1 MINVVSF
8 AKPKEGKSTG
18 STGRS
23 GFASTVVY
31 NGGVE
36 KHTLWGQSYN
46 GRNDVTGDMTIN
58 GSLSNVVDITAT
70 GHISAPHI
78 FQGGYPVLDS
88 SNSHVDNGS
97 VTIYNTTKYF
107 LPTNSS
113 GDVSVNVNFLND
125 VNVNGSL
132 YAHDVSTDYLWA
144 NGGHITDLDAS
155 AISAKDITTEYLTV
169 TKKAHFFSL
178 IIDEIKSVGGQ
189 LVISPANA
197 TIDLVETL
205 SNGDYRCY
213 FRAKD
218 KEGRQIHNQF
228 DVDDQVVCQTFD
240 VAEGVSYN
248 VSNKYYWR
256 KVVNSY
262 TGVVTKTIDGQEWDC
277 HYIDIS
283 ATDYD
288 TGSDIPE
295 AGDKIAQ
302 LGNRTDTQRQD
313 AIIISAYDSQWLD
326 SSVKAPSF
334 VQYKGINSYNL
345 SSFRMNMF
353 AANGNVMHGTLI
365 VESGDN
371 IEDLIDNVTEGL
383 KPYPHVAY
391 SNSSSDWTKDQT
403 RAGEGWLFIG
413 ICFNYTESDSDL
425 TYNSYRWM
433 RMKGVDGQGIVDQ
446 HEWYLAS
453 SQSTGVTVNDNG
465 WSRDPAQQQMTP
477 TLKYL
482 WNYEEYILTDGSTF
496 NSTPHITGVYG
507 EGHKV
512 QDVSNY
518 YLATPLSDGVTI
530 QTAGWS
536 ENSATEAAKLNETV
550 KYFWNY
556 EVIHYTNGESTTVA
570 PHISF
575 VYSKGEKGDKGDD
588 GSIGA
593 DGGHY
598 EFIYKNAKTQP
609 TAPTAGTTLSN
620 LPTGWSSVATTP
632 DFANG
637 YYTWCSMCYVSGTG
651 TYGTWSTPY
660 RTTGDN
666 GAKGEDGN
674 STEFIYKVTTTPTT
688 PTISYANSNNKTRYD
703 DDFVPSGWTDNPSG
717 VDASSMY
724 EWVASRVKESGTWSN
739 FSSPAIWAK
748 WGEKGE
754 DGDGYEYIYIL
765 SETTPTISYSA
776 NNGKTKDDDDFVPT
790 GWSDDPLS
798 LSSSNPIEWVAKRK
812 KSSGTWGNFSEP
824 KVWAHWAAQGSN
836 GGHYQFAY
844 KNASTQP
851 TKPTAGQT
859 MTQAASDGWAENPSS
874 PSDGQ
879 YTWMTQTFVSGE
891 GTYGTWTDAVR
902 ITGAKGKDGED
913 GEDGSN
919 GTSIEFIYT
928 RNNTGTAPSAPATT
942 QTDDWY
948 GTYNGVT
955 WTDNP
960 TGVTSSLMYEYVS
973 TRTKSVAG
981 VWSAYST
988 PVIWA
993 KWGEKGQDGDGYE
1006 YIFKLASSQPSISYT
1021 TNNGKT
1027 RYDDEFVPTGWY
1039 DDPQA
1044 MSSTNNIQWVA
1055 QRKKVAGTWSDF
1067 STPVIW
1073 SRYAVDG
1080 SNGRDGSTGQNGQDA
1095 KTYSLADLGSQLII
1109 DKDDKLYVNL
1119 TFGVLYV
1126 EGSNAQLLD
1135 SSDTPWSNVTGIKYK
1150 LNTDSSY
1157 TWLTANGSNGQFTK
1171 SRTISNYTRNNSSG
1185 AYAIVKLVINNIETD
1200 SLSLPITINPGSYY
1214 DTVGGLISR
1223 VQDTSTRISNID
1235 GSITTITNSVSQIQ
1249 QDVSSIGL
1257 RVSQTETDI
1266 DNLDSSVSGH
1276 HNRLAAIDISL
1287 GGITS
1292 TVSSNTD
1299 KLNNMSVGA
1308 RNLIMNGAFKSD
1320 SSYWNTWNTPSTREI
1335 VTDTSGKKWMHIIST
1350 SSQWEGYQQNH
1361 YRDYNISIE
1370 GGKEYTISFKAYS
1383 YSGTPTICVGFHWFS
1398 VGNTTSIT
1406 SQNWYQW
1413 TINTTKTTYSKT
1425 FTVPSGIDH
1434 FNVMIGDNTTTSG
1447 QNFYIT
1453 DIKLE
1458 IGNVRTDWSPAPEE
1472 TDAALIGVEDSISRV
1487 EQTATSLS
1495 STVQTI
1501 NNNYASKS
1509 YVQQTANSWSSTIA
1523 SLAGKMTHRNYF
1535 SFNRG
1540 IKPYNNTCMLYPYE
1554 YGFIGW
1560 GSLDRIINFGFT
1572 PDDDDNDWTLTFQI
1586 KASEAV
1592 NVYPQFCDVP
1602 PDYIYRYTTEQN
1614 DNSIISAT
1622 TSWVTYRVV
1631 WEALSSSYL
1640 YDAMYNGFLDFEK
1653 SNSSAI
1659 IYLRRMCLTKGH
1671 YSALEFEKSPE
1682 DLQFAGSSQP
1692 FTWSTNNVSSAGSF
1706 RGMAVYKNS
1715 VNPTSSNRYYDFV
1728 RYEGFTINDKTPYT
1742 LSFWAKSDKTNT
1754 VIQSYF
1760 YNGSWNLHVAKD
1772 GVTNNGQDGLWST
1785 TLSTEWTHYTIHWYP
1800 HTATLSGTAGQ
1811 QYIKDIIP
1819 IRLTYGA
1826 GSNNTSATVSFAG
1839 VTFQEGWVESESAT
1853 QGSVIQQTANNI
1865 LMQVGSCGINID
1877 EQSITLNGDTAVNGT
1892 LTLTDEDTGFILAG
1906 DGGSTQITPQSIGTY
1921 SAFAARSTKTYINQK
1936 SYSQL
1941 LPSVAYPVT
1950 ESSYTEGTWTQTNN
1964 FGTVPSGAY
1973 ITLSIHSVSFRKYNS
1988 STILTPRSVSTVYKI
2003 YQDDTLV
2010 KTVTLSSTSANTIT
2024 SYTTT
2029 AKCTL
2034 KVQQTCTVS
2043 FYVNTYWGSS
2053 SSSSSSTPATIR
2065 EDGYRV
2071 IGSIYYKI
2079 ALPLEAFSILGY
2091 DGFASNFGTNSNV
2104 YFGKDGAYLRYGG
2117 YGLNISSSGLKKLS
2131 GSSWVPLNY
2140 MNVIRTSTVNYTI
2153 PDDIDM
2159 VVTTGS
2165 TDQNIIF
2172 PLPSAC
2178 TGRVIYVKRNGSG
2191 SPHIYAGS
2199 TSHTSGSYFLRPG
2212 DWGSYDAYV
2221 SPGSNFSMFI
2231 SDGTHWNWG
2240 YQG

>member
-23 GFASTVVY
+23 GFASTVVN

-70 GHISAPHI
+70 GHISAPHF

-256 KVVNSY
+256 KVVASY
-262 TGVVTKTIDGQEWDC
+262 TDVVTKTIDGQEWDC

-283 ATDYD
+283 STDYD
-288 TGSDIPE
+288 DGSDIPE

-326 SSVKAPSF
+326 PSVKAPSF

-391 SNSSSDWTKDQT
+391 SNSSSDWTKDPS

-425 TYNSYRWM
+425 NYNSYRWM

-776 NNGKTKDDDDFVPT
+776 NNGKTKDDDEFVPT
-790 GWSDDPLS
+790 GWSDDPLT

-812 KSSGTWGNFSEP
+812 KSSGTWSDFSEP

-859 MTQAASDGWAENPSS
+859 MTQAASNGWAENPST

-1171 SRTISNYTRNNSSG
+1171 SRTISNYTKNNPSG

-1214 DTVGGLISR
+1214 DTVGGLTSIVTDCSQRITDVDTSVTNKVSAIQQTVDNITLR
-1223 VQDTSTRISNID
+1223 VQDNSTRIN
-1235 GSITTITNSVSQIQ
+1235 
-1249 QDVSSIGL
+1249 
-1257 RVSQTETDI
+1257 
-1266 DNLDSSVSGH
+1266 NLDGTVSGH
-1276 HNRLAAIDISL
+1276 TTHLAQLDISVN
-1287 GGITS
+1287 GITS
-1292 TVSSNTD
+1292 TVSSATERMNNLSLGATNMLRETKTLDTSFCDINSSCTQYVGTHPNAYLGFDTLYSHHASNNTNYID
-1299 KLNNMSVGA
+1299 VVA
-1308 RNLIMNGAFKSD
+1308 WRNLQTLQPDTYYTLSFYAKGYGTIYSHLYPDATVSATNSD
-1320 SSYWNTWNTPSTREI
+1320 GRSTTPSDGSIGFTL
-1335 VTDTSGKKWMHIIST
+1335 T
-1350 SSQWEGYQQNH
+1350 SSWKRH
-1361 YRDYNISIE
+1361 WVTWKTPSSI
-1370 GGKEYTISFKAYS
+1370 
-1383 YSGTPTICVGFHWFS
+1383 
-1398 VGNTTSIT
+1398 
-1406 SQNWYQW
+1406 
-1413 TINTTKTTYSKT
+1413 
-1425 FTVPSGIDH
+1425 
-1434 FNVMIGDNTTTSG
+1434 SG
-1447 QNFYIT
+1447 QKDTIIARQSANAYGYIYLCAP
-1453 DIKLE
+1453 KLE
-1458 IGNVRTDWSPAPEE
+1458 KGNLATDWSPHPDDFD
-1472 TDAALIGVEDSISRV
+1472 TKI
-1487 EQTATSLS
+1487 TSLS
-1495 STVQTI
+1495 SSVSQIEQTASSISSRVSTIEGDYVTGSQLTQTSSSLTSTITAAAKNYTDQQIAAIDMSDAKMVTIDATGLSTSNAYPVIIHFGTNGNYDGSEDIRCQVRRTLNSTYGVPSYGSHQGGFVVNLDWVTKASAWGTTPVDQNWSTSDGTRYINDYTLHWVTSGTTKVVGSIGQVVQ
-1501 NNNYASKS
+1501 ASSEVVYVRGGSKYDILTSHKDSSIVLYSSGYSWQSGTNDESDSRPVIS
-1509 YVQQTANSWSSTIA
+1509 YTNLVVPVEDRLGHSEIVQTANSIKLSVYDELEDRT
-1523 SLAGKMTHRNYF
+1523 
-1535 SFNRG
+1535 G
-1540 IKPYNNTCMLYPYE
+1540 I
-1554 YGFIGW
+1554 
-1560 GSLDRIINFGFT
+1560 
-1572 PDDDDNDWTLTFQI
+1572 
-1586 KASEAV
+1586 
-1592 NVYPQFCDVP
+1592 DV
-1602 PDYIYRYTTEQN
+1602 E
-1614 DNSIISAT
+1614 
-1622 TSWVTYRVV
+1622 
-1631 WEALSSSYL
+1631 
-1640 YDAMYNGFLDFEK
+1640 NG
-1653 SNSSAI
+1653 
-1659 IYLRRMCLTKGH
+1659 T
-1671 YSALEFEKSPE
+1671 
-1682 DLQFAGSSQP
+1682 
-1692 FTWSTNNVSSAGSF
+1692 
-1706 RGMAVYKNS
+1706 
-1715 VNPTSSNRYYDFV
+1715 
-1728 RYEGFTINDKTPYT
+1728 
-1742 LSFWAKSDKTNT
+1742 
-1754 VIQSYF
+1754 
-1760 YNGSWNLHVAKD
+1760 
-1772 GVTNNGQDGLWST
+1772 
-1785 TLSTEWTHYTIHWYP
+1785 
-1800 HTATLSGTAGQ
+1800 
-1811 QYIKDIIP
+1811 
-1819 IRLTYGA
+1819 
-1826 GSNNTSATVSFAG
+1826 
-1839 VTFQEGWVESESAT
+1839 
-1853 QGSVIQQTANNI
+1853 
-1865 LMQVGSCGINID
+1865 
-1877 EQSITLNGDTAVNGT
+1877 ITLNAATTTIVGNLDLKRTDNGITIYDSDNVERINLQPESIQNIAPLANETYDIRNKTLTYSGPGTSPYYYSTTDSDMRWYLVPNTTISIDQLSLTMGQYNGVWSTSYSIYVKVKLTGTDVNRTLSAEFIRQSNGIYKYNGGLSFSYTPSVNAGSYCYITYEIEDYSTTSDCGKNWGSVSIYARVRTSKLVQTYIGTDGMYSHPGPYQYFRADKNAITMQSGFNGLRLVNGESMFGTTNLQVIGSTTSSGNSNVKPIWFPFYNYTPVIEVGGFDYTYTYIYYSNGGHYEYVYTINPMAVNGIIH
-1892 LTLTDEDTGFILAG
+1892 LSSRPMDSNGNL
-1906 DGGSTQITPQSIGTY
+1906 QSRAWI
-1921 SAFAARSTKTYINQK
+1921 R
-1936 SYSQL
+1936 
-1941 LPSVAYPVT
+1941 LPSH
-1950 ESSYTEGTWTQTNN
+1950 SSTYTDSDGN
-1964 FGTVPSGAY
+1964 SGALPNGY
-1973 ITLSIHSVSFRKYNS
+1973 SITIINDLDNCDVWVVPYR
-1988 STILTPRSVSTVYKI
+1988 
-2003 YQDDTLV
+2003 
-2010 KTVTLSSTSANTIT
+2010 SSTSSTLYTCAIRDTNGNINDYFDMNGTAQSRVTKFIKINAYSPYNGMWFANQD
-2024 SYTTT
+2024 
-2029 AKCTL
+2029 C
-2034 KVQQTCTVS
+2034 
-2043 FYVNTYWGSS
+2043 
-2053 SSSSSSTPATIR
+2053 
-2065 EDGYRV
+2065 
-2071 IGSIYYKI
+2071 
-2079 ALPLEAFSILGY
+2079 
-2091 DGFASNFGTNSNV
+2091 
-2104 YFGKDGAYLRYGG
+2104 
-2117 YGLNISSSGLKKLS
+2117 
-2131 GSSWVPLNY
+2131 
-2140 MNVIRTSTVNYTI
+2140 
-2153 PDDIDM
+2153 
-2159 VVTTGS
+2159 
-2165 TDQNIIF
+2165 
-2172 PLPSAC
+2172 
-2178 TGRVIYVKRNGSG
+2178 
-2191 SPHIYAGS
+2191 
-2199 TSHTSGSYFLRPG
+2199 
-2212 DWGSYDAYV
+2212 
-2221 SPGSNFSMFI
+2221 
-2231 SDGTHWNWG
+2231 
-2240 YQG
+2240 